1 MSELLNTYEKSFR
14 KNNDIIMSNFNKI
27 NLEPNKDNNNDQKSK
42 INKSYLLEEIDKL
55 IEEQKKILK
64 QMEIE
69 VSSLL
74 NRDDYEEFSVKLSSF
89 KKSLELNK
97 KNLNKLYLKEE
108 SKNSSF
114 MSESNLLS
122 EHSNTLI
129 NQEKYMFQR
138 SEKLQQVR
146 RSLSSTEDMGTNI
159 MVNMDQQTKNMKNV
173 TGKLKK
179 MGGNLQ
185 ESSNILSKMKRR
197 AKKNKII
204 LIILGILLGVIL
216 TGILTIKIYKRTK

>member
-27 NLEPNKDNNNDQKSK
+27 NLEPNKDNNNDPKSK

-216 TGILTIKIYKRTK
+216 TGILTIKIYKKNK

>member
-27 NLEPNKDNNNDQKSK
+27 NLEPNKDNNNDPKSK

>member
-27 NLEPNKDNNNDQKSK
+27 NLEPNKDNNNDPKSK

-97 KNLNKLYLKEE
+97 KNLNKLYLKE
-108 SKNSSF
+108 
-114 MSESNLLS
+114 
-122 EHSNTLI
+122 
-129 NQEKYMFQR
+129 
-138 SEKLQQVR
+138 
-146 RSLSSTEDMGTNI
+146 
-159 MVNMDQQTKNMKNV
+159 
-173 TGKLKK
+173 
-179 MGGNLQ
+179 
-185 ESSNILSKMKRR
+185 
-197 AKKNKII
+197 
-204 LIILGILLGVIL
+204 
-216 TGILTIKIYKRTK
+216 

>member
-89 KKSLELNK
+89 KKSLDINK
-97 KNLNKLYLKEE
+97 NKLKELYSKEE
-108 SKNSSF
+108 LKNSSF

>member
-1 MSELLNTYEKSFR
+1 MTELLNAYEKSFR

-27 NLEPNKDNNNDQKSK
+27 NLEPNKDNNNDPKSK

>member
-1 MSELLNTYEKSFR
+1 
-14 KNNDIIMSNFNKI
+14 
-27 NLEPNKDNNNDQKSK
+27 
-42 INKSYLLEEIDKL
+42 
-55 IEEQKKILK
+55 
-64 QMEIE
+64 MEIE